1 MLKENLD
8 LARSVKFSFVVCKS
22 FTISIGFVHG
32 LDKSVSVDEGK
43 QSDTHPF
50 IASTININVE
60 VGRIEINDLR

>member
-8 LARSVKFSFVVCKS
+8 LAWCVKFSFMVSKS

-32 LDKSVSVDEGK
+32 LDKSVSVNKGE
-43 QSDTHPF
+43 QSDTHPL

-60 VGRIEINDLR
+60 VGWVEIDNL